1 MTNYIKFLGTMSE
14 KFKILSSTSR
24 KSHRHRLN
32 ILSRVD
38 TCFEELAIIRYQDLI
53 RQGSSQEAHKRM

>member
-1 MTNYIKFLGTMSE
+1 MTHYIKFLGTMSE
-14 KFKILSSTSR
+14 MFKILSSR